1 MNHING
7 LLFWAQIN
15 NGLSFRSVYATWP
28 MFYGAIFH
36 KQTPEGDV
44 FDGLLPSVLSLKLTP
59 L

>member
-1 MNHING
+1 MNRING
-7 LLFWAQIN
+7 LIFWAQVN
-15 NGLSFRSVYATWP
+15 FGLSLTSVYVTWP

-44 FDGLLPSVLSLKLTP
+44 FDGSLSSVLSFKLTP